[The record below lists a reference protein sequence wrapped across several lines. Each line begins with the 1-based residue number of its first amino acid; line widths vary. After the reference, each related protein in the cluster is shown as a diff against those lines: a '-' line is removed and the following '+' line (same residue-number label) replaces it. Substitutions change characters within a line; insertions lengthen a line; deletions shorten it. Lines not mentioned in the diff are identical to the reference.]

1 MDQFPADDIL
11 RSLVSRVF
19 HIESVTLI
27 RDGIFRFTGHLFSE
41 DSAAA
46 YDQLS
51 DTMKPQGLT
60 PLFRVEKNEQVIY
73 LVKNPPK
80 AKPSNPVINLIL
92 FGLTLLSVLLSGAIY
107 SIQAPPAG
115 SETDLIRL
123 VLAHIGDGWPFA
135 VSLLA
140 ILTSHELGHY
150 FAGKYHHT
158 EVTLPFFIPLP
169 FSSFGT
175 MGAFIQMKET
185 PKNKRILMD
194 IGMAGPIAGLVVCIP
209 LLLLGLSLSHV
220 EPLPQV
226 IAAGQ
231 GYQIEGNS
239 IIYLITK
246 YLVFQRWLP
255 EPASYGNMPH
265 LLYWIR
271 YLFTGAPIPLGGYDV
286 ILHPVAWAAWAGLL
300 VTSLNLIPAGQLDGG
315 HILYT
320 LIGNR
325 GMRLVYPFILGGL
338 VLLGFL
344 WNGWFLW
351 AALIFLF
358 GRSFAEPLDQ
368 ITSLD
373 IRRKW
378 FVAGMLIIFVL
389 VFIPIPLII
398 IGG

>member
-1 MDQFPADDIL
+1 
-11 RSLVSRVF
+11 
-19 HIESVTLI
+19 
-27 RDGIFRFTGHLFSE
+27 
-41 DSAAA
+41 
-46 YDQLS
+46 
-51 DTMKPQGLT
+51 
-60 PLFRVEKNEQVIY
+60 
-73 LVKNPPK
+73 
-80 AKPSNPVINLIL
+80 
-92 FGLTLLSVLLSGAIY
+92 
-107 SIQAPPAG
+107 
-115 SETDLIRL
+115 
-123 VLAHIGDGWPFA
+123 
-135 VSLLA
+135 
-140 ILTSHELGHY
+140 
-150 FAGKYHHT
+150 
-158 EVTLPFFIPLP
+158 
-169 FSSFGT
+169 
-175 MGAFIQMKET
+175 
-185 PKNKRILMD
+185 MD